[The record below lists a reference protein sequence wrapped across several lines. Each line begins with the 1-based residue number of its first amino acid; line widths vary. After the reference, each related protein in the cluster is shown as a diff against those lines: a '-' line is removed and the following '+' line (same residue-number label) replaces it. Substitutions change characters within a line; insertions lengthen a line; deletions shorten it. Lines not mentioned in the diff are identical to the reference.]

1 MKDINAAKANWLIA
15 GGCLVALIWLAAVGY
30 KDKSVHTQPP
40 PLYKN
45 GEILY
50 PDYAHSDT
58 LTVIDAD
65 GLNQAATYCD
75 GTDGEI
81 NIMLHQYCK

>member
-1 MKDINAAKANWLIA
+1 MKQHTAHFLFA
-15 GGCLVALIWLAAVGY
+15 GLCLVIIIWLAAVGY
-30 KDKSVHTQPP
+30 ADKPP
-40 PLYKN
+40 QRVQEHNEFKN

-65 GLNQAATYCD
+65 RLNQAATYWD
-75 GTDGEI
+75 GSDGEI
-81 NIMLHQYCK
+81 NEALHLYCK

>member
-1 MKDINAAKANWLIA
+1 MNDINAAKANWLIA
-15 GGCLVALIWLAAVGY
+15 GTCLVALIWLAAVGY
-30 KDKSVHTQPP
+30 EDKNSRRHKSTKTVKSFTR
-40 PLYKN
+40 
-45 GEILY
+45 
-50 PDYAHSDT
+50 HSDT

-81 NIMLHQYCK
+81 NEMLHQYCK